1 MHAAL
6 ALGIQEV
13 TSRVKNVFSTGP
25 VAFVGNTTSKILE
38 LLAKQKEIFYI
49 LNQIGLWQFMPAY
62 DWLLDADSAV
72 CNKYPF
78 ICKEVLRLTTDLMP
92 GVDNLTRWAYY
103 T

>member
-38 LLAKQKEIFYI
+38 LLAKVKIKKKKQIFEIEKKKKI
-49 LNQIGLWQFMPAY
+49 EL
-62 DWLLDADSAV
+62 
-72 CNKYPF
+72 
-78 ICKEVLRLTTDLMP
+78 
-92 GVDNLTRWAYY
+92 
-103 T
+103 